1 MARRNPYAMDP
12 NLARGISNLTRALI
26 GSAADDAALARGR
39 ASDALARKYDS
50 ETEGQGI
57 KNRRATDL
65 SAAIAEAS
73 DPNGVLAQSILESQ
87 GLQLGEFGGVIQ
99 KVMPDGPQWSV
110 PMNANQRN
118 VSSADQL
125 KNVGGLTRAF
135 FGDGTYNPTQFA
147 GGLQSIQNTIARN
160 LATTLAQGSDDQRRQ
175 AMTLMGKSPG
185 QYFDSGVAQRGQ
197 DLTDATARRGQ
208 DIDSNDKR
216 RGQDVTATTARRGQ
230 DVTATTARR
239 GQDIDSTDKRRGQD
253 IDSADKRRGQD
264 ITDTTNRR
272 GQDLDSADKR
282 RGQDIDDK
290 TTRWKH
296 NNRTVSMTVEPGKQ
310 IVLDPQT
317 GRMLGIEP
325 TMVTDG
331 GETKE
336 MYVLDGGPA
345 PGKIKVS
352 VPQGGTVFM
361 DKTTADAIGVKK
373 DKNGQYKVVGQP
385 KSKTSSGKN
394 SGLKVSTTEAKKY
407 QEIATNA
414 LGETYANG
422 QEIIDLIINNV
433 LADVG
438 SDNNTLVSQQI
449 RKSMKAKNFV
459 KFDMPDIGTGDFAVE
474 KAAVDRLKNAKKQAK
489 LKSITELPQA
499 NLDKLKE
506 SLQASMPYLTP
517 EMIDALIE
525 AI

>member
-1 MARRNPYAMDP
+1 
-12 NLARGISNLTRALI
+12 
-26 GSAADDAALARGR
+26 
-39 ASDALARKYDS
+39 
-50 ETEGQGI
+50 
-57 KNRRATDL
+57 
-65 SAAIAEAS
+65 
-73 DPNGVLAQSILESQ
+73 
-87 GLQLGEFGGVIQ
+87 
-99 KVMPDGPQWSV
+99 
-110 PMNANQRN
+110 
-118 VSSADQL
+118 
-125 KNVGGLTRAF
+125 
-135 FGDGTYNPTQFA
+135 
-147 GGLQSIQNTIARN
+147 
-160 LATTLAQGSDDQRRQ
+160 
-175 AMTLMGKSPG
+175 
-185 QYFDSGVAQRGQ
+185 
-197 DLTDATARRGQ
+197 
-208 DIDSNDKR
+208 
-216 RGQDVTATTARRGQ
+216 
-230 DVTATTARR
+230 
-239 GQDIDSTDKRRGQD
+239 
-253 IDSADKRRGQD
+253 
-264 ITDTTNRR
+264 
-272 GQDLDSADKR
+272 
-282 RGQDIDDK
+282 
-290 TTRWKH
+290 
-296 NNRTVSMTVEPGKQ
+296 MTVEPGKQ